1 MTARHALVTLAAL
14 TTLLPAGCRR
24 ASSTAAPGAAAAA
37 AAPLDY
43 RTYTAQELEL
53 LIHSKTGSEVTLT
66 PNGTN
71 RYTGQIKS
79 PDGMMLP
86 LEVTVEAERVVC
98 ETKTPAGSKRD
109 IITPNAP
116 VKSELYMK

>member
-14 TTLLPAGCRR
+14 AAVLPAGCRR
-24 ASSTAAPGAAAAA
+24 ASSTAAGGAAAAA
-37 AAPLDY
+37 AALDY

-66 PNGTN
+66 PNGAN
-71 RYTGQIKS
+71 RYRGQIKS

-98 ETKTPAGSKRD
+98 VSKLPDGSWTRQT
-109 IITPNAP
+109 ITPNAP
-116 VKSELYMK
+116 VKSEVQVK